1 MKSEPITVPIVKDP
15 TRVKSRFIGSFSK
28 RQIVCYGI
36 AILMGVPFY
45 FCTKDML
52 GKETSAL
59 IMVAL
64 MFPAIISSIY
74 EKEGL
79 PAEKYFIRYFRWKF
93 LRPVNRAYRAENR
106 FVRMEK
112 RNQMEMEV
120 EALERKQTE
129 FRRAR
134 EERKNRSGG
143 PRPVT
148 GKEKGKMRA

>member
-1 MKSEPITVPIVKDP
+1 MKADPITVPIVKDP
-15 TRVKSRFIGSFSK
+15 TKVKSRFIGSFSK

-45 FCTKDML
+45 FLTKDVL

-93 LRPVNRAYRAENR
+93 IRPVNRAYKAENR
-106 FVRMEK
+106 FARQEK
-112 RNQMEMEV
+112 RKQMEMEV

-129 FRRAR
+129 FRRAK
-134 EERKNRSGG
+134 EAKKNRSG
-143 PRPVT
+143 RQKLAT
-148 GKEKGKMRA
+148 GKQREKKRT

>member
-1 MKSEPITVPIVKDP
+1 MKADPITVPIVKDP
-15 TRVKSRFIGSFSK
+15 TKVKSRFIGSFSK

-45 FCTKDML
+45 FCTKDVL

-93 LRPVNRAYRAENR
+93 IRPVNRAYKAENR
-106 FVRMEK
+106 FARQEK
-112 RNQMEMEV
+112 RKQMEMEV

-129 FRRAR
+129 FRRAKENR
-134 EERKNRSGG
+134 NRSGG
-143 PRPVT
+143 TKKTT
-148 GKEKGKMRA
+148 GRSKQKKQT